1 MKRAQ
6 NAARLASVLCLTA
19 IIVAAA
25 CGRAD
30 KGRTES
36 ASAATRAGANGEK
49 YPEPRWPS
57 YFKPPKSIDDLMDAA
72 RSFVRN
78 QSGLQGKGMGILQ
91 PGDQVLI
98 VANNDADPMVLD
110 AIKRALGERRITPHM
125 KFVYEMAGETRE
137 AADARIARR
146 EKGHDITKAGIYQA
160 SQWIENQFP
169 NPAEPKA
176 FLKSRRPDV
185 YKELF
190 PNETGDVKFDPNA
203 PKQRPRGEAGAGG
216 GEDADTG
223 QATSTD
229 YQSRNNVGEGIKK
242 YLTAHPE
249 IRGVFWGQGGS
260 TGLRRQLYPM
270 QDKFLGTF
278 ITDNVYNLQSQM
290 STYPGDV
297 WQLAEEQ
304 LLEPLVYVDRV
315 EITDPEG
322 TNLHA
327 DITDEMAQR
336 WAAGAYQRGHLYRL

>member
-1 MKRAQ
+1 MELAS
-6 NAARLASVLCLTA
+6 NAVRLASVLFLTA

-57 YFKPPKSIDDLMDAA
+57 YFKPPKSVDDLMDAA

-110 AIKRALGERRITPHM
+110 AIKR
-125 KFVYEMAGETRE
+125 
-137 AADARIARR
+137 
-146 EKGHDITKAGIYQA
+146 
-160 SQWIENQFP
+160 
-169 NPAEPKA
+169 
-176 FLKSRRPDV
+176 
-185 YKELF
+185 
-190 PNETGDVKFDPNA
+190 
-203 PKQRPRGEAGAGG
+203 PRGEAAGGAGGPG

-223 QATSTD
+223 AATSTD
-229 YQSRNNVGEGIKK
+229 YRSRNAVGEGIKK

-249 IRGVFWGQGGS
+249 VRGVFWGQGGS

-270 QDKFLGTF
+270 SDKFLGTF
-278 ITDNVYNLQSQM
+278 VTDNVYTLQSQM

-304 LLEPLVYVDRV
+304 LLEPLVFVD
-315 EITDPEG
+315 
-322 TNLHA
+322 
-327 DITDEMAQR
+327 
-336 WAAGAYQRGHLYRL
+336 